1 MLPFVGKPQFSPTTG
16 LGKEIKL
23 RLPPFSLI
31 CIQCLHAFCFW
42 FCNIQPLTLSKYAN
56 KDIFIYDDTDS
67 MTTHTGLFQI
77 LFLGSCPPST
87 DWKLSLISLA
97 RYVISGQTY
106 METSSLSRYDFIM
119 IRFQIN
125 YHSLEKHA
133 NFILRQGATN
143 CKVQG

>member
-97 RYVISGQTY
+97 RYVISGQ
-106 METSSLSRYDFIM
+106 SNSIIM

-125 YHSLEKHA
+125 YHSLKKYA
-133 NFILRQGATN
+133 NFVLRQGAGIRLEGE
-143 CKVQG
+143 KVSLFTT